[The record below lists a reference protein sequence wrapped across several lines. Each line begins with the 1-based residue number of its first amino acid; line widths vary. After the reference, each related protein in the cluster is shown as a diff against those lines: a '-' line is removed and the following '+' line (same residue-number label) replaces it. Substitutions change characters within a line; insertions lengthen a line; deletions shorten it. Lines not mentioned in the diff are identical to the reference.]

1 LLKFLGF
8 LVLFA
13 AIAAGGLWFYGQH
26 LYTREGPQ
34 TADGGARIVV
44 IPKGANVQKATA
56 ALKEAGAIEDDFSFR
71 AVVRVLDFLPG
82 GEKLSLKA
90 GEYSIASGA
99 PMKQVIKQLSSG
111 NSLQYNVVIPEGVTT
126 AMVMKRLAE
135 AEWPTTKPTT
145 VTGVAKLTYRLAG
158 EPPSTPAE
166 GVMLPGDYAVQRG
179 DTIESVVA
187 RAIKR
192 QQDLLAEA
200 WPTRQDGL
208 PFKTPEEAI
217 NLASI
222 VEKETGNAS
231 ERPEVAAV
239 FVNRL
244 RRGMRLQ
251 SDPTIIYGLT
261 RGEPLGR
268 TIRKSEIEAR
278 TAWNTYQIA
287 GLPETPICNPGADA
301 IRAVLNPPVSKNVYF
316 VGDGEG
322 GHIFAETYAE
332 HQRNVAEYWRIREAN
347 ERAGVNTP
355 AVRRE

>member
-26 LYTREGPQ
+26 LYTKEGPAS
-34 TADGGARIVV
+34 ADGGARIIV
-44 IPKGANVQKATA
+44 IPKGANVQAATA

-71 AVVRVLDFLPG
+71 AIVRALDVIPG
-82 GEKLSLKA
+82 AEKLNLKA
-90 GEYSIASGA
+90 GEYAIASGT
-99 PMKQVIKQLSSG
+99 PMKQLIKQLSSG
-111 NSLQYNVVIPEGVTT
+111 ASLQYNVVIPEGVTT

-135 AEWPTTKPTT
+135 TAWPTTQATEA
-145 VTGVAKLTYRLAG
+145 GVPKLTYKLAG
-158 EPPSTPAE
+158 EPPATPAE
-166 GVMLPGDYAVQRG
+166 GVLLPGDYAVQRG

-208 PFKTPEEAI
+208 PFKTPEEAV

-261 RGEPLGR
+261 KGEPLGR
-268 TIRKSEIEAR
+268 TIRKSEIEAK
-278 TAWNTYQIA
+278 TAWNTYQLS
-287 GLPETPICNPGADA
+287 GLPQTPICNPGAEA

-316 VGDGEG
+316 VGDGAG

-332 HQRNVAEYWRIREAN
+332 HQRNVAEYWKIREAN
-347 ERAGVNTP
+347 DAAGVNTP